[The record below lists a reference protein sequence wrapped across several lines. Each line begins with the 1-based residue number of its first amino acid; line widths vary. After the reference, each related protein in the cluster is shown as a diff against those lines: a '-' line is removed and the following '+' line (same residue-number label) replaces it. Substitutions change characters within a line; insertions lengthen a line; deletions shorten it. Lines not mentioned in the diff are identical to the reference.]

1 MAAAQ
6 LLAAA
11 AGSLLLPQQWRAWVS
26 PERALA
32 VYRGPPVRVTA
43 PPGMQMAGLAFD
55 ELGESWTE
63 EGGSS
68 VGVLLLS
75 VGSPETPDDVE
86 VCLLLSHELLTRLR
100 PWGQAPAVR
109 RLTDPIL

>member
-1 MAAAQ
+1 MVAATL

-11 AGSLLLPQQWRAWVS
+11 AGSLLLPQQWRAWTS
-26 PERALA
+26 QERAA
-32 VYRGPPVRVTA
+32 MVHRGQPMRVPA

-86 VCLLLSHELLTRLR
+86 VCLMLARPLLARPSDTMTRQ
-100 PWGQAPAVR
+100 PGS
-109 RLTDPIL
+109 

>member
-1 MAAAQ
+1 MQ
-6 LLAAA
+6 L
-11 AGSLLLPQQWRAWVS
+11 G
-26 PERALA
+26 
-32 VYRGPPVRVTA
+32 
-43 PPGMQMAGLAFD
+43 FD

-86 VCLLLSHELLTRLR
+86 VR
-100 PWGQAPAVR
+100 AAAR
-109 RLTDPIL
+109 RKLAR

>member
-1 MAAAQ
+1 MPA
-6 LLAAA
+6 LLAAVA
-11 AGSLLLPQQWRAWVS
+11 ALLPGLLPDVLRGRQQQQPAATVWRRPHA
-26 PERALA
+26 RTA
-32 VYRGPPVRVTA
+32 A
-43 PPGMQMAGLAFD
+43 PPAMQLGFD

-86 VCLLLSHELLTRLR
+86 VR
-100 PWGQAPAVR
+100 AAAR
-109 RLTDPIL
+109 RKLAR